1 MGKRGRLENAMVA
14 IQFQLSCSGYVGLRR
29 KNILKRRFAMKR
41 LTALV
46 AAGIIAC
53 TSAQAWAVDPDKPL
67 TLPGTVTIVA
77 FDQLEATALA
87 LHPGSTLLDTDLDE
101 AYGKYLY
108 QVELEDADG
117 IEWEVEL
124 DALSG
129 HVLKNHQET

>member
-1 MGKRGRLENAMVA
+1 MVA
-14 IQFQLSCSGYVGLRR
+14 IQFQLSCSEYGGLRR
-29 KNILKRRFAMKR
+29 KNILKRRLTMKR

-46 AAGIIAC
+46 AACIIAS
-53 TSAQAWAVDPDKPL
+53 TAALAQAVDPGTPL
-67 TLPGTVTIVA
+67 KLPGTVTIVA

-101 AYGKYLY
+101 AYGKYVY
-108 QVELEDADG
+108 QVELEDAHG

>member
-1 MGKRGRLENAMVA
+1 
-14 IQFQLSCSGYVGLRR
+14 
-29 KNILKRRFAMKR
+29 MKR

-46 AAGIIAC
+46 AAGIIAS
-53 TSAQAWAVDPDKPL
+53 TAAQARAVDPDKPL
-67 TLPGTVTIVA
+67 KIPGTVTIVA
-77 FDQLEATALA
+77 FEQLEATALA

-124 DALSG
+124 DALTG
-129 HVLKNHQET
+129 RVLKNHQDT